1 MLDGIRSE
9 WWAPSDQNAWTASLG
24 IRTLRDPRQSAK
36 VLYPL
41 PEVLLLL
48 LCATISGA
56 DDFVEITLWGEERLD
71 FLRRFQLYEHGIP
84 SHDTLCDVVAAI
96 DPEMF
101 KACFLAWVEGLRGDT
116 PDMIAIDGKTSRR
129 SHARSKGRLPLHT
142 VSAWASRQRLVL
154 GQEAVAEKSNEI
166 TAIPILLQRLEL
178 AGALVTIDAMGT
190 QTEIAQTILDGGG
203 DYVLALKENW
213 PATYAEVDKTFAVS
227 SPALNIQRST
237 TVDGDHGRIE
247 TRRHAI
253 CHDIDWMLSDRRYP
267 GELKFPGLAAIGMVE
282 SETERGDKIE
292 RQKRYYLCS
301 TKLDVETFARVV
313 RGHWG
318 IENRLHWVLDVV
330 FRDDLARLRSGHG
343 PANMAVIK
351 HTALNLLTQAK
362 PITSL
367 KNRRKKAGWNQD
379 YLLNVVTGTAYVIQ
393 AIPLDRPGTDLAMR
407 PWLRE
412 TDALGQR
419 GYAMDAPWQPAAGS
433 G

>member
-1 MLDGIRSE
+1 MSE
-9 WWAPSDQNAWTASLG
+9 PAQTGFLAHFSA
-24 IRTLRDPRQSAK
+24 LRDPRQSAK

-71 FLRRFQLYEHGIP
+71 FLRRFQLYAHDIP

-101 KACFLAWVEGLRGDT
+101 KACFLAWVEGLRADT

-142 VSAWASRQRLVL
+142 VSAWATRQRLVL

-203 DYVLALKENW
+203 DYVLTLKENW
-213 PATYAEVDKTFAVS
+213 PATCAEVAETFAVS
-227 SPALNIQRST
+227 SPAFTIQRST
-237 TVDGDHGRIE
+237 TVDADHGRSE

-253 CHDIDWMLSDRRYP
+253 CHDIDWMFSDRRYS
-267 GELKFPGLAAIGMVE
+267 GELKFPGLAAIGMV
-282 SETERGDKIE
+282 K
-292 RQKRYYLCS
+292 
-301 TKLDVETFARVV
+301 
-313 RGHWG
+313 
-318 IENRLHWVLDVV
+318 
-330 FRDDLARLRSGHG
+330 
-343 PANMAVIK
+343 
-351 HTALNLLTQAK
+351 AK
-362 PITSL
+362 PSVAIRSSRKSPTTCVQPSSTS
-367 KNRRKKAGWNQD
+367 RPSRVSCVG
-379 YLLNVVTGTAYVIQ
+379 TGGSRTARTGCRMSSSMMIWRACHPAMAPQ
-393 AIPLDRPGTDLAMR
+393 TWRSSSIPHSISLHRQSLS
-407 PWLRE
+407 
-412 TDALGQR
+412 
-419 GYAMDAPWQPAAGS
+419 PA
-433 G
+433 